1 MKFIDYIHSKNTFP
15 VYLPNVTLL
24 FRSSFRDEF
33 WEKYAFW
40 SIEKIP
46 VKSPCLQPYLKNELF
61 QLFFKDFN
69 QFYFCWDIDFF
80 LVSSF
85 YFPFIE
91 KTLHWIFWKCYSL
104 FLHAVYQCEHV
115 LCKLGEL
122 PHFGKIVFF
131 EGGGGGRRGTLPLR
145 KMMNIPAPYPQKIN
159 KCIGK

>member
-1 MKFIDYIHSKNTFP
+1 MRNLLTIFIQKIHSQFTCQMW
-15 VYLPNVTLL
+15 LL

-104 FLHAVYQCEHV
+104 FLHAVYQCE
-115 LCKLGEL
+115 L
-122 PHFGKIVFF
+122 FF
-131 EGGGGGRRGTLPLR
+131 LKEGGREEGNSPTQKDDEYPCTLPP
-145 KMMNIPAPYPQKIN
+145 KN
-159 KCIGK
+159 K